1 MREDV
6 KIGVAI
12 GVVLVVAAVLYFML
26 ASGPDE
32 ATPTGEADTEV
43 RINEGVDDQDPGT
56 GSAAVDAYR
65 GSVAD
70 ATGADDGAADDGASA
85 TDDGVEP
92 SMGGRTLADS
102 TAGTGADGGRRVD
115 PGAGPGI
122 DPDAVAVDD
131 TSDSL
136 PTGSAVDDDD
146 ETEISV
152 TDDGSGGRD
161 IRDLADD
168 TDPDTGVRDVAQP
181 RTYVVV
187 EGDNGFWGI
196 AHKVYGDGK
205 WFTLIAKANP
215 DLKPEALRPGQKVTI
230 PPLPDTTAAD
240 DLRGGQALEGAVTGS
255 TTYKVQEG
263 DLGFWGIA
271 EKVYGSGKYF
281 HVIEKANPGV
291 DPTVLRPGQVL
302 VIPPKPTPESAT
314 ADTGGPTTSGDT
326 ETVGDQRLYTVQAG
340 DNGFWGIAKKIYG
353 RGHLWPAIKQANP
366 DVDPLRLQPGQKLV
380 VPSVEEAERIA
391 GVDTGASSGD
401 EAGTGGS
408 SGSTTSGGDSS
419 AEPGDRPIFD

>member
-26 ASGPDE
+26 AGGADE
-32 ATPTGEADTEV
+32 ATPPGQTDTEV
-43 RINEGVDDQDPGT
+43 RINEGVDDQDSGT
-56 GSAAVDAYR
+56 GSPAVDAYHD
-65 GSVAD
+65 SVAD
-70 ATGADDGAADDGASA
+70 ASGAGD
-85 TDDGVEP
+85 TDDIEP
-92 SMGGRTLADS
+92 RIGGETLADS
-102 TAGTGADGGRRVD
+102 RSDAGADDVRIVD
-115 PGAGPGI
+115 SDAGPGI
-122 DPDAVAVDD
+122 DPDAVAVGGDD

-136 PTGSAVDDDD
+136 PTGPAVDDDD
-146 ETEISV
+146 GGISV
-152 TDDGSGGRD
+152 ADDGTGGRD
-161 IRDLADD
+161 IRHLADD
-168 TDPDTGVRDVAQP
+168 ADPDTGVRDVAQP

-230 PPLPDTTAAD
+230 PPLPVEDAGG
-240 DLRGGQALEGAVTGS
+240 DLRGGQALEGAATGS
-255 TTYKVQEG
+255 TTYKVQDG

-281 HVIEKANPGV
+281 HLIEKANPGV

-302 VIPPKPTPESAT
+302 VIPPKPTPDIAT
-314 ADTGGPTTSGDT
+314 AGTGGPTTAGGT

-391 GVDTGASSGD
+391 GVDTGASSGGGD
-401 EAGTGGS
+401 SVGGSTGSTGSTGGS
-408 SGSTTSGGDSS
+408 SVES
-419 AEPGDRPIFD
+419 GDRPIFD